1 MSNSP
6 LEDLFAFQLDS
17 AGLTGYIREYQAI
30 PGRKFRFDFA
40 WEKER
45 LLVEIN
51 GGTYNGGAHGRGCGI
66 SRDYT
71 KANLAVV
78 NNWRVLSFDTKQ
90 VKSGAALE
98 VVEQLINNQSIN
110 HRSNE
115 MNEQGRAGGSR
126 NSVLGG

>member
-1 MSNSP
+1 MTSA
-6 LEDLFAFQLDS
+6 LENLFAFQLDA
-17 AGLTGYIREYQAI
+17 AGLTGYVREYQAI

-40 WEKER
+40 FLRER

-51 GGTYNGGAHGRGCGI
+51 GGTYNGGAHGRGVGI
-66 SRDYT
+66 NRDYE
-71 KANLAVV
+71 KGNLAVV